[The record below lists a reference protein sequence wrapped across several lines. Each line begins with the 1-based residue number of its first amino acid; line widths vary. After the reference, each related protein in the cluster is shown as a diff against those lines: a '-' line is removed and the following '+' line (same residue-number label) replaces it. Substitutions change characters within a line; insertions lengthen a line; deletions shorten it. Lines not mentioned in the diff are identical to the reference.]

1 MNERTDQISKAV
13 VRPSVDLAYELA
25 LNAYDTAQK
34 RLEVVEKRLQ
44 EILGFAATVSLGA
57 VAVFANK
64 GYHFK
69 SWLFVGAMAAG
80 LSGLILGTYARL
92 QGYLV
97 LIKPS
102 VLHDKYLS
110 LPEATF
116 KSYFVA
122 FAGKHW
128 RLNADL
134 INRKGRYTNLAVIC
148 FALEVILLV
157 LWSVKGT
164 S

>member
-1 MNERTDQISKAV
+1 MGKTDEQIIMET
-13 VRPSVDLAYELA
+13 VRPSVDLAYDLA
-25 LNAYDTAQK
+25 LNSYDVAQK

-44 EILGFAATVSLGA
+44 EILGFATTVSLGA
-57 VAVFANK
+57 IAVFANK

-92 QGYLV
+92 RGYLV
-97 LIKPS
+97 LVKPS
-102 VLHDKYLS
+102 VLHDKYLTLS
-110 LPEATF
+110 EATF